1 MRLLVSTYRGD
12 AGVRNVGSNLAVGS
26 GWGRLI
32 AALGIAVMLAG
43 LHLVASPELVAASDP
58 CVNQPNSLTAPA
70 TVSPGTW
77 LCSNEEGVDGGNQ
90 AYGLL
95 FQPDCNLVL
104 YTGRNVPLWSSG
116 TSGRSCTSSNSCLAM
131 QGDGNLVIYWPN
143 GCGHQPALWTS
154 GTGYHA
160 GGNYCIVMQADGNV
174 VIYTP
179 SLPCGNGASYLTGAN
194 SPTWTQS
201 SNTRPFE
208 GADSWRTPPVTVE
221 GRNTCLPICKTTNI
235 FFRAIDQYS
244 ARRPNWTSAIQAAVS
259 AWNQAPTYY
268 SFLPTSND
276 TYNFIDATYPGD
288 TTYGY
293 CGSYL
298 NRVSSRVPGLT
309 LAYDRTGTPHFDA
322 QALTIVWTD
331 VCLNQNV
338 LPSGGGA
345 AVQNIAAHE
354 LGHTIG
360 LAHNVRDPNSLM
372 NPYVFNIL
380 APNSNDTG
388 APSPGCP
395 KQANGYGGLG
405 GGSMCIYGWGD

>member
-1 MRLLVSTYRGD
+1 MRLLVPTDRGD
-12 AGVRNVGSNLAVGS
+12 TGARNIGSNLPVHS
-26 GWGRLI
+26 GWGRLV
-32 AALGIAVMLAG
+32 AALGIAVTLAG

-58 CVNQPNSLTAPA
+58 CVNQPNSLMAPA

-77 LCSNEEGVDGGNQ
+77 LCSNEEGVAGGNQ

-104 YTGRNVPLWSSG
+104 YTGRNAPLWSSG
-116 TSGRSCTSSNSCLAM
+116 TSGRSCTTSNSCLAM

-154 GTGYHA
+154 GTGGHS

-208 GADSWRTPPVTVE
+208 GADSWRTPPVTAE
-221 GRNTCLPICKTTNI
+221 GRNTCLPPCKTTNVY
-235 FFRAIDQYS
+235 FRAIDQYS
-244 ARRPNWTSAIQAAVS
+244 ARRPSWNSAIQAAVS
-259 AWNQAPTYY
+259 AWNQSPAYY
-268 SFLPTSND
+268 SFTPRSSD

-288 TTYGY
+288 TMFGN
-293 CGSYL
+293 CGS
-298 NRVSSRVPGLT
+298 T
-309 LAYDRTGTPHFDA
+309 LSQYSGPEGVTVDYDRLGTPSSNA
-322 QALTIVWTD
+322 EAKTIYWTD
-331 VCLNQNV
+331 VCLNENA
-338 LPSGGGA
+338 LPSSGGA
-345 AVQNIAAHE
+345 LVQNAAAHE

-360 LAHNVRDPNSLM
+360 LAHNVRDLNSLM
-372 NPYVFNIL
+372 NPNVFNVF
-380 APNSNDTG
+380 APDSNDIG
-388 APSPGCP
+388 GPAPGCP
-395 KQANGYGGLG
+395 KQGNGYAGLG
-405 GGSMCIYGWGD
+405 GGTMCIYGWGD